1 MAKKQELDAETQALI
16 EWCIEVE
23 GFLVAAGASVEEAQD
38 FIEDEVEWLTDMFY
52 DSQSPEEASKQ
63 ILSD

>member
-16 EWCIEVE
+16 DWCIEVE

-52 DSQSPEEASKQ
+52 DSLSPEEAAQ
-63 ILSD
+63 QVLND